1 MTLTV
6 QLNAPVPSCT
16 IDTLPGA
23 VAFLEFDGPN
33 GTGGQVAPIGPLTY
47 ATADATTAT
56 VDANGNVTQVAVGTA
71 VLTTT
76 DSGNGLSAS
85 DTLTVTDTAVS
96 ATLNITALPAA
107 GTPGATAAGAV
118 ARTIKK

>member
-1 MTLTV
+1 MPLTV

-56 VDANGNVTQVAVGTA
+56 VDANGNVTQLKAGTV
-71 VLTTT
+71 VLTTS
-76 DSGNGLSAS
+76 DSNGLTAS
-85 DTLTVTDTAVS
+85 DTLTIVDTAVS
-96 ATLNITALPAA
+96 ATLNIQPLP
-107 GTPGATAAGAV
+107 AAGAV
-118 ARTIKK
+118 AASQVARSAAVKK